1 MANVIPYINFV
12 DESANAVTFYTSV
25 FGGAVDM
32 QSDGERVVH
41 VDFQSGD
48 IHLMGSDLGSD
59 QSGQQSSLVL
69 NCDTEEQLGTF
80 YARLV
85 DDGTE
90 VFAPNDS
97 GWRAIVAHCI
107 DRFGV
112 TWMLNYDQPQG

>member
-1 MANVIPYINFV
+1 
-12 DESANAVTFYTSV
+12 
-25 FGGAVDM
+25 
-32 QSDGERVVH
+32 
-41 VDFQSGD
+41 
-48 IHLMGSDLGSD
+48 MGSDLGSD